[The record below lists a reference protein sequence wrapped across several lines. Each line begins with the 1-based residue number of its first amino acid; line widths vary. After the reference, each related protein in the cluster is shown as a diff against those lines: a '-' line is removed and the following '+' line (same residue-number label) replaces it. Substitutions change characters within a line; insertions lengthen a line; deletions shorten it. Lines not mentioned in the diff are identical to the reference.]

1 MNNENDRI
9 MVQKRVGKKI
19 SDEAQW
25 IRADDVKRC
34 EKEMFTQKSYKVVI
48 YTDYGEFVR
57 CDSNDAFL
65 KLMNEREGMMITDT
79 GVLGNLKKMKSVDYK
94 TGKVYFDEDKNEYI
108 TIARSKTEIVREYI
122 KKLFGK

>member
-1 MNNENDRI
+1 

-19 SDEAQW
+19 CDEAQW

-34 EKEMFTQKSYKVVI
+34 EKEMFTSKSYKVVI

-94 TGKVYFDEDKNEYI
+94 TGKVYFDEEKNEYI